1 MIVFL
6 CAVTITEKVLFDGKG
21 AGTDLVLDTA
31 AKDVQREFF
40 YLQFLETSCHSWLN
54 GQWWSYQLAVPV
66 LV

>member
-40 YLQFLETSCHSWLN
+40 YLQFLETSCHS
-54 GQWWSYQLAVPV
+54 
-66 LV
+66 